1 MADSSMARL
10 TNSTTAVQLMVLYIL
25 ALNLGLN
32 AAYINYF
39 IAVLIHIMEL
49 LNDFPKVNLV
59 LKIS

>member
-1 MADSSMARL
+1 
-10 TNSTTAVQLMVLYIL
+10 MVLYIL

-59 LKIS
+59 LEIS